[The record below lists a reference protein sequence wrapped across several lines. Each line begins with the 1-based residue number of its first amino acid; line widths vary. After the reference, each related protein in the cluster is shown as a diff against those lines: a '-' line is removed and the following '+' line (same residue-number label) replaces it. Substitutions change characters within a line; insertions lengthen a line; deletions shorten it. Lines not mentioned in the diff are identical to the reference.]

1 MLLTVDGFVKLADMG
16 AARGTGDDGNIGGT
30 THYGTTCTMAL
41 LTMAPP
47 TMAPLTMDDGNIG
60 GAVTTGLLAHRLI
73 LSLAGKVTDSATKTG
88 KAVDPTRGRR
98 MTITGT
104 HGYRA
109 PEVYERCYG
118 KGADWWNV
126 RLPPQPCCPLTTP

>member
-1 MLLTVDGFVKLADMG
+1 M
-16 AARGTGDDGNIGGT
+16 AR
-30 THYGTTCTMAL
+30 
-41 LTMAPP
+41 P
-47 TMAPLTMDDGNIG
+47 T
-60 GAVTTGLLAHRLI
+60 
-73 LSLAGKVTDSATKTG
+73 LAGTVTDSATKTA

-109 PEVYERCYG
+109 PEVYERDYG

-126 RLPPQPCCPLTTP
+126 RLPCRRGPAAPLLPLAAPLLPLAHPSLTPRQPLTPR

>member
-1 MLLTVDGFVKLADMG
+1 M
-16 AARGTGDDGNIGGT
+16 AR
-30 THYGTTCTMAL
+30 
-41 LTMAPP
+41 P
-47 TMAPLTMDDGNIG
+47 T
-60 GAVTTGLLAHRLI
+60 
-73 LSLAGKVTDSATKTG
+73 LAGTVTDSATKTA

-109 PEVYERCYG
+109 PEVYERDYG

-126 RLPPQPCCPLTTP
+126 SLPCRRGPAAPLLPLAAPLLPLAHPSLTLTPC